1 MGRDRVVG
9 NSGSLRAGWSGDR
22 IPVEARFY
30 ANVQT
35 GPGAHP
41 ASCKIGTG
49 SFPGVN
55 CGRGVGLTL
64 PPPSSGKVLERVEL
78 YLYSH

>member
-30 ANVQT
+30 VIVQT
-35 GPGAHP
+35 APGAHT
-41 ASCKIGTG
+41 AFSKWV
-49 SFPGVN
+49 PGVIPG
-55 CGRGVGLTL
+55 CEVD
-64 PPPSSGKVLERVEL
+64 KVCR
-78 YLYSH
+78 